1 MRQLANK
8 ILYFAANKLFPAL
21 LLSSSL
27 AASVAQAAPQGGVIV
42 GGQGSINNTPNV
54 TNINQQ
60 TNAMVVDWSSFNV
73 GNQETVNFNQPSSN
87 AAALNRIYDQNPSQI
102 LGSINANGRVF
113 LSNPNGMIFG
123 QSATVNVGALVA
135 TGLTISKDIFMNGNY
150 HFNSD
155 GYTPGAIINRGILSA
170 ASGGSVSLIGGQVVN
185 EGYIVADYGRI
196 DLATGKQAILN
207 FDGDGLINIQVSED
221 ILTNLNDDESS
232 INNTGNLQANAG
244 QIILDAHVA
253 KDVFTHAINNEG
265 VITAHRI
272 ENMGGEV
279 YLSSNDST
287 LHSGEIDVYGEGE
300 TGGSVFLLGDEVT
313 LAGNATVNASGQTA
327 GGTILVGGDYQGEG
341 DIQTAQFTTVEENV
355 VLNANT
361 ENSGDGG
368 KVIVWS
374 DDTTVFHGQ
383 INARADGAS
392 GDGGF
397 AEVSGKQHL
406 LVSGHADLRSTS
418 GQFGTLLLDPGTVDI
433 VDGGNTPPASSDVIN
448 DGYIIDQLAS
458 SDMIIS
464 TAVDGLSGN
473 EDLTV
478 DAAAD
483 INWSTSGNLTLIGN
497 DSVVIDGTI
506 TSTHASGGDVTLTGG
521 QVSINNDI
529 SLNGGDFTSTGI
541 AFNNNGFTVTSTAGD
556 VDLSHSGN
564 VTLGALVA
572 TAGDVT
578 ISSSGGRIDEGT
590 DNTVQNIIAGGTV
603 SLTASDRIGN
613 NGGGSE
619 RLDINTAQ
627 LIIDAGNQVNI
638 DVVSNDLSTA
648 KDLSSLD
655 LTVTSS
661 YSTSSSD
668 ITAANLTFDVSESA
682 GNVTITNV
690 TDTSGLIF
698 SLNNTDGNI
707 TVSDVAGVGGINVGS
722 NAVNLT
728 ANGTITQS
736 TNGIINA
743 TTLTTV
749 TTTGNTTLNS
759 DNTITGFNGTST
771 SGNISITD
779 STGNLDITGISTTT
793 GDATITASAGAITQ
807 SSGDINTDRL
817 TTTSTG
823 ANTTLE
829 TATNSINAYD
839 GTTTGSGNISI
850 KNTGDLSIRG
860 IDSAGNATIE
870 TTGDLSQTGAS
881 SISAGTLTATSTTG
895 LINLDNTSN
904 AIARFN
910 GTTSTAARNITISN
924 GNALEITGITT
935 SGAASVLIETTGD
948 ITQTGIITAD
958 LLTTDSTSGNTT
970 LDLNNQVNSYQGI
983 TQSSG
988 DILFINNSG
997 ALDIFEIDSAGNA
1010 TITTNGAITQSGD
1023 INANLLTT
1031 SSDGNT
1037 TLNTPLI
1044 LNTIGSFDATALSAG
1059 NVLLSNDGNLD
1070 IVSINTTGNADI
1082 ATDGNLTQTGII
1094 NASTLTT
1101 TSTTGSTTLEEN
1113 NTVSTYNGSAT
1124 GNDNTLSF
1132 SNNAGVLNIGT
1143 ISSQGDVTLTSNQLN
1158 IGAGASI
1165 TATGKRV
1172 ILKTLAGS
1180 NAIDLGSVTDGVA
1193 STLELSN
1200 DELNRITATNLTIG
1214 ETGGGAID
1222 ITAGLSLANIT
1233 NLHLVTSTT
1242 VSDGA
1247 LGTLTGNKNIAIEST
1262 GAVTLDNAGHDINT
1276 IAIDA
1281 GSSDVTFVDS
1291 GSSPALT
1298 VGDVAGNAG
1307 TVSGITGNNV
1317 NLQATTNNLIISS
1330 DIVAGGTV
1338 NVTALATDA
1347 ILQIVSGN
1355 TVTGTSGT
1363 HAYTA
1368 DNMDIDG
1375 SIDAGVQQVTLK
1387 TSSVG
1392 DQINLGA
1399 ADVLANATLELSSG
1413 DIDNITADTLIIGD
1427 SAAGAIT
1434 ISSDVTPALVNNL
1447 HLVTAGSVTG
1457 SLGGITGGKNLAIEA
1472 GGAVTINDLNTD
1484 VDMLAVNLTGEGDD
1498 FNFRDS
1504 NGFTVGTVDG
1514 VTGITTAD
1522 STTSGVSSGAVTL
1535 ATING
1540 TITIS
1545 ENVMTGNATVAD
1557 IGSTTAQTGS
1567 ILVTAG
1573 GSGNIYGT
1581 GMLIT
1586 GDATVTAGNAGD
1598 IAQSGDITLS
1608 ANRVSA
1614 DGATTDHL
1622 NVQVGS
1628 TASGGADT
1636 AGKLAV
1642 TTDGTGSAGNILVTS
1657 VNDLTL
1663 AALDTID
1670 AASGLGQQF
1679 VSVRVTGANN
1689 TLTVADASNID
1700 KDSLFLRADRID
1712 IQNTITGDNT
1722 NALLV
1727 LETSSAD
1734 QAIGVGDGASGGFN
1748 LDSTE
1753 LDNLIDF
1760 DHIVIR
1766 NGGGAGGTGVVD
1778 ITGYD
1783 FDANSTNSIAIS
1795 GGAMTVTGLAN
1806 TGSITLSSTSTIND
1820 GATDQ
1825 VVDITTNGRL
1835 TLNAQGLIGSAA
1847 ADGELDTDI
1856 GSLDAET
1863 SAGGIYI
1870 RENNALTIDNSD
1882 VQTTGGN
1889 APIDIKLA
1897 AGDLTLDGA
1906 ITANGSGNINIELQG
1921 ANARLDTGTVAT
1933 NIISSTSGDIT
1944 VTADRINVGVGSGG
1958 ISSSGNLVLQPFTA
1972 GTSIGVGDA
1981 GVTGTFKLVDSELAL
1996 LQTGFTSITIGSATS
2011 GNVNV
2016 LNATFNDDI
2025 TLLGGDM
2032 VVEGLNASGNNAT
2045 LNSTASIKGTTGGAV
2060 DITADNIT
2068 LIAANGG
2075 VGEVANSIDV
2085 TAATTVNAN
2094 TSADSSSI
2102 YISSTENLP
2111 LGVINSGSGDV
2122 VLGSDKV
2129 ITDANGAA
2137 NNVTA
2142 NTLDM
2147 TAIEGIGVAGNAINS
2162 VVDNIVFSTTTL
2174 SGGAHISNAKAT
2186 GVTVSASGDISGDI
2200 ELTETLGNLS
2210 VASGT
2215 IKTIDAGDI
2224 SLTSNAG
2231 SIAFG
2236 SGVVLE
2242 SDGSVSL
2249 VANNSISGSGALT
2262 IDSNDSFSFN
2272 QDLNIAGTTSLKTAT
2287 QMTISKNIS
2296 ISVGSLTLDSSA
2308 ISFSPGV
2315 VLSSAGSLNILN
2327 ADATASGDLT
2337 FNANG
2342 IDLTTALTVNNGDL
2356 LLNAGNDDLSISNT
2370 VTVNTGN
2377 LSITAAD
2384 LEIDL
2389 AAGSIVGSDTV
2400 TISDSGNGMELGGT
2414 AIGSPKLNISLDEY
2428 ELITAGSLVLATENT
2443 LTLNE
2448 SFQVTTSVAPLT
2460 INANQF
2466 DVAPAGA
2473 VLGLLGNLDLAD
2485 TAVVADADFTIN
2497 VDGTFNM
2504 NNAITTNGAFTL
2516 TSGQGVTMGEPS
2528 SITSNNNV
2536 IDITTNAGDIL
2547 LGLADA
2553 GTGNVNLTASAGSVL
2568 NNNGVFADVTQS
2580 KTNIKGTSTTITAN
2594 ERIGASSTDAIT
2606 INTSANGLI
2615 TLDFNAEKAFINNLQ
2630 NTRIQNN
2637 GTGDVAVGLIFSGQI
2652 IGVGH
2657 NVGVYSQQTEEAP
2670 ADKEGDKSLMSV
2682 LGTDHKLSAVDEEEE
2697 DSSTLNTVVP
2707 VMIRTK
2713 DGWEFKVP
2721 LRNPANPQGKE
2732 RKVNWL

>member
-8 ILYFAANKLFPAL
+8 ILFFAANKIFPAFIL
-21 LLSSSL
+21 CSSL

-42 GGQGSINNTPNV
+42 GGQGSISNAPNV

-60 TNAMVVDWSSFNV
+60 TNSMVVDWSSFNV
-73 GNQETVNFNQPSSN
+73 GAQESVNFNQPSSS

-123 QSATVNVGALVA
+123 QTATVNVGALIA
-135 TGLTISKDIFMNGNY
+135 TGLTISKDNFMNGNY
-150 HFNSD
+150 QFNSD

-170 ASGGSVSLIGGQVVN
+170 ASGGSVSLIGGHVVN

-221 ILTNLNDDESS
+221 ILTNLDGDESS

-244 QIILDAHVA
+244 KIILDAHVA
-253 KDVFTHAINNEG
+253 KDVFTNAINNEG

-272 ENMGGEV
+272 ENSGGEI

-287 LHSGEIDVYGEGE
+287 LHSGEIDVYGEGDS
-300 TGGSVFLLGDEVT
+300 GGSVFILGDEVT

-327 GGTILVGGDYQGEG
+327 GGTVLIGGDYQGQGE
-341 DIQTAQFTTVEENV
+341 IQTAQFTTVDEGV
-355 VLNANT
+355 VISANA
-361 ENSGDGG
+361 EMQGDGG

-374 DDTTVFHGQ
+374 DDTAVFHGQ

-406 LVSGHADLRSTS
+406 LVSGHADLRSTT

-433 VDGGNTPPASSDVIN
+433 VDGGNTPPASSDTIN
-448 DGYIIDQLAS
+448 DGYIIAQLGS

-464 TAVDGLSGN
+464 TAIDGSTGN

-529 SLNGGDFTSTGI
+529 SLNGGDFTSTGV
-541 AFNNNGFTVTSTAGD
+541 AFNNNGFTITSTTGS

-564 VTLGALVA
+564 VTLGTLVA

-590 DNTVQNIIAGGTV
+590 NNTVQNIIAGGTV
-603 SLTASDRIGN
+603 NLTANDRIGN
-613 NGGGSE
+613 TGGGTE

-661 YSTSSSD
+661 YSFNSSD
-668 ITAANLTFDVSESA
+668 ITAANLTYDVSESS

-690 TDTSGLIF
+690 TDTNGLIF

-707 TVSDVAGVGGINVGS
+707 TVSDNAGVGGINVGS

-728 ANGTITQS
+728 ADGTITQS
-736 TNGIINA
+736 TDGIINA
-743 TTLTTV
+743 STLTTV

-759 DNTITGFNGTST
+759 NNTITGFNGTST
-771 SGNISITD
+771 SGNIAITD

-793 GDATITASAGAITQ
+793 GDTTITASAGAITQ
-807 SSGDINTDRL
+807 SGGDINTDSL

-829 TATNSINAYD
+829 TATNSINTYD
-839 GTTTGSGNISI
+839 GTTTGSGDISI
-850 KNTGDLSIRG
+850 KNTGDLSIRE

-870 TTGDLSQTGAS
+870 ISGDLTQSGAN

-910 GTTSTAARNITISN
+910 GTTSTAGRNITISN

-988 DILFINNSG
+988 DILFINDSG

-1010 TITTNGAITQSGD
+1010 SITTNGAITQSGD

-1031 SSDGNT
+1031 SSDGDT
-1037 TLNTPLI
+1037 TLNTPI
-1044 LNTIGSFDATALSAG
+1044 IINTIGSLDATATSG
-1059 NVLLSNDGNLD
+1059 GTVLVDNDGDLV
-1070 IVSINTTGNADI
+1070 IASINTTGNADI
-1082 ATDGNLTQTGII
+1082 TTDGNLTQTGII
-1094 NASTLTT
+1094 IASALTT

-1113 NTVSTYNGSAT
+1113 NTVSTYNGTAT

-1132 SNNAGVLNIGT
+1132 SNNSGVLNIGT
-1143 ISSQGDVTLTSNQLN
+1143 ISSEGDVTLSSNQLN

-1165 TATGKRV
+1165 MAIGKRV
-1172 ILKTLAGS
+1172 TLKTLAGT
-1180 NAIDLGSVTDGVA
+1180 NAIDLGSATDGVA

-1200 DELNRITATNLTIG
+1200 DELNRITATNLTVG

-1222 ITAGLSLANIT
+1222 ITASLSLANIT
-1233 NLHLVTSTT
+1233 NLHLVTSGT

-1247 LGTLTGNKNIAIEST
+1247 SGVLAGNKNIAIESI
-1262 GAVTLDNAGHDINT
+1262 GAVTLDNAGHDINM

-1281 GSSDVTFVDS
+1281 GLSDVTFIDS
-1291 GSSPALT
+1291 GTSSALT

-1317 NLQATTNNLIISS
+1317 SLQATTNNLIINS

-1338 NVTALATDA
+1338 DVTALATDA
-1347 ILQIVSGN
+1347 ILQIVSGD

-1363 HAYTA
+1363 HTYTA
-1368 DNMDIDG
+1368 DNMDLDG
-1375 SIDAGVQQVTLK
+1375 SIDAGAQQVTLK

-1399 ADVLANATLELSSG
+1399 ADVLLNATLELSSA

-1427 SAAGAIT
+1427 STAGAIT
-1434 ISSDVTPALVNNL
+1434 ISSNVTPALANNL
-1447 HLVTAGSVTG
+1447 HLITAGSITG
-1457 SLGGITGGKNLAIEA
+1457 STGGITGNKNLAIEA
-1472 GGAVTINDLNTD
+1472 GGAVTIDNANTD
-1484 VDMLAVNLTGEGDD
+1484 VNVLAANLTGEGDS

-1504 NGFTVGTVDG
+1504 NVFTVGTVDG
-1514 VTGITTAD
+1514 VTGVTTAD

-1567 ILVTAG
+1567 ITVTAG

-1598 IAQSGDITLS
+1598 TSQSGDITLS
-1608 ANRVSA
+1608 ANRVSV
-1614 DGATTDHL
+1614 DGATNDHL
-1622 NVQVGS
+1622 NVQTGS
-1628 TASGGADT
+1628 TASGGIDT

-1642 TTDGTGSAGNILVTS
+1642 TTDGAGLAGNILVTS

-1663 AALDTID
+1663 AALAT
-1670 AASGLGQQF
+1670 AASQQF
-1679 VSVRVTGANN
+1679 VSVRVTGADN
-1689 TLTVADASNID
+1689 TLTVADASNIGQ
-1700 KDSLFLRADRID
+1700 DSLFLMADRID
-1712 IQNTITGDNT
+1712 IQNTITGDNI

-1734 QAIGVGDGASGGFN
+1734 QTIGVGDGASGGFN
-1748 LDSTE
+1748 LSSAE

-1760 DHIVIR
+1760 DHISIR
-1766 NGGGAGGTGVVD
+1766 NGAGAGATGAVD

-1783 FDANSTNSIAIS
+1783 FDANSTNSIAVS

-1806 TGSITLSSTSTIND
+1806 TGSITLNSTSTIND

-1825 VVDITTNGRL
+1825 VVDITTGGRL
-1835 TLNAQGLIGSAA
+1835 ILNAQGLIGSAA
-1847 ADGELDTDI
+1847 VDGELDTSI
-1856 GSLDAET
+1856 GSLSADT
-1863 SAGGIYI
+1863 SAGGIHI
-1870 RENNALTIDNSD
+1870 RENNALTIHSSG
-1882 VQTTGGN
+1882 VQTTGGD
-1889 APIDIKLA
+1889 APVDIKLA

-1906 ITANGSGNINIELQG
+1906 ITANGAGNINIELQG
-1921 ANARLDTGTVAT
+1921 ANAQLDTGTAAS

-1958 ISSSGNLVLQPFTA
+1958 FSSSGNLVLQPFTA

-1981 GVTGTFKLVDSELAL
+1981 GVAGTFKLVDSELAL
-1996 LQTGFTSITIGSATS
+1996 LQPGFSSITIGSATS

-2016 LNATFNDDI
+2016 LNAMFNDDI

-2045 LNSTASIKGTTGGAV
+2045 LNSTGSVKGTAGGAV
-2060 DITADNIT
+2060 DIIADIIT
-2068 LIAANGG
+2068 LIAASGG

-2085 TAATTVNAN
+2085 TAAMAVNAN
-2094 TSADSSSI
+2094 TSADNSSI

-2111 LGVINSGSGDV
+2111 LGVINSGSGDA
-2122 VLGSDKV
+2122 VLSSDKV

-2142 NTLDM
+2142 NTLEM
-2147 TAIEGIGVAGNAINS
+2147 TAIEGIGVVGNAINT
-2162 VVDNIVFSTTTL
+2162 VVNNIVFSTTTL
-2174 SGGAHISNAKAT
+2174 SGGAYITNAKAT
-2186 GVTVSASGDISGDI
+2186 GVTVSASSDISGDI
-2200 ELTETLGNLS
+2200 EITETLGNLNI
-2210 VASGT
+2210 ASGT
-2215 IKTIDAGDI
+2215 MKTIDGGDI

-2249 VANNSISGSGALT
+2249 VANNNISGSGALT

-2272 QDLNIAGTTSLKTAT
+2272 QNLNIAGTTSLKTAT
-2287 QMTISKNIS
+2287 QMTISKDIS
-2296 ISVGSLTLDSSA
+2296 VSVGSLTLDSSA

-2370 VTVNTGN
+2370 VTVNSGN
-2377 LSITAAD
+2377 LTVTAAD

-2497 VDGTFNM
+2497 LDGTFNM
-2504 NNAITTNGAFTL
+2504 NNTITTNGAFTL
-2516 TSGQGVTMGEPS
+2516 NSGQGVTMGEPS
-2528 SITSNNNV
+2528 SIISNNNV

-2568 NNNGVFADVTQS
+2568 NNNGVFSDITQS

-2606 INTSANGLI
+2606 INTSPNGLI

-2657 NVGVYSQQTEEAP
+2657 NVGVYSQNTEEAP
-2670 ADKEGDKSLMSV
+2670 ADKESDKSLMSV

-2713 DGWEFKVP
+2713 EGWEFKVP
-2721 LRNPANPQGKE
+2721 LRNPVNPEGQE